1 MDCKI
6 TFTKK
11 GRAAAAFTLMELM
24 IATGL
29 GMLMLAV
36 MVWVVLF
43 GTRSFAAMDNYL
55 DLDQKSES
63 TLDHLSREIRQADH
77 LTAFSSSSLSF
88 VDNTGATVQYQYDN
102 NAQTLN
108 RISGGVT
115 NKYLTGCDSL
125 TFSIYQRTPISN
137 TFEPFSTATYTN
149 AKLIQIDWHC
159 FRTLASVTANTESI
173 QSAKVV
179 IRNH

>member
-1 MDCKI
+1 MHCKI
-6 TFTKK
+6 QFTKK

-55 DLDQKSES
+55 DLDQKSEQ

-77 LTAFSSSSLSF
+77 LTAFASNSLSF
-88 VDNTGATVQYQYDN
+88 VDNTGATVQYQY
-102 NAQTLN
+102 
-108 RISGGVT
+108 
-115 NKYLTGCDSL
+115 
-125 TFSIYQRTPISN
+125 
-137 TFEPFSTATYTN
+137 
-149 AKLIQIDWHC
+149 
-159 FRTLASVTANTESI
+159 
-173 QSAKVV
+173 
-179 IRNH
+179 

>member
-55 DLDQKSES
+55 DLDQKSEQ

-77 LTAFSSSSLSF
+77 LTAFASNSLSF
-88 VDNTGATVQYQYDN
+88 VDNNGTTVQYQYDT

-108 RISGGVT
+108 RHRMRLAHLFDLSAHPDQQHLRAVFHDQ
-115 NKYLTGCDSL
+115 LH
-125 TFSIYQRTPISN
+125 QR
-137 TFEPFSTATYTN
+137 
-149 AKLIQIDWHC
+149 KIDP
-159 FRTLASVTANTESI
+159 N
-173 QSAKVV
+173 
-179 IRNH
+179 